1 MILPP
6 ALERRVLADSRER
19 AAWLDARVGNIGGS
33 DAANYANEASVPGYV
48 RAKLDDRFRGNQYTA
63 HGNAREAAILAQ
75 FGIEQNTLL
84 FRSEATRRH
93 VATPDAIKVRRD
105 GGILLAQ
112 VKALEVGHEP
122 MTSRGLRPRYLRQCW
137 WEQWVLGAER
147 TIFIW
152 EMHDRFQ
159 PAAPEAE
166 SVWID
171 RDDSE
176 IAKLVRIANGVCAGL
191 DAHAAFE
198 REMNA

>member
-84 FRSEATRRH
+84 FRS
-93 VATPDAIKVRRD
+93 
-105 GGILLAQ
+105 Q
-112 VKALEVGHEP
+112 
-122 MTSRGLRPRYLRQCW
+122 
-137 WEQWVLGAER
+137 GAEVAVVGADNHVHLKPI
-147 TIFIW
+147 TIGRDFGSEFEILTGV
-152 EMHDRFQ
+152 EAGEAVVVNPPDSLEDGMLVRVLA
-159 PAAPEAE
+159 PAAVEA
-166 SVWID
+166 
-171 RDDSE
+171 
-176 IAKLVRIANGVCAGL
+176 AK
-191 DAHAAFE
+191 
-198 REMNA
+198 